1 MDVSFLDAVTSLVL
15 TCVSKSIKGRLTHQN
30 PRLLIG
36 CHMHAHATSNRHFE
50 LFTRAAISEL
60 LYELSNQ
67 KCWLLFF
74 LESRSK
80 IFIYN
85 YNDLFIS
92 CIILDFVLTLMI
104 SRLGCKNRLSKAVK
118 KKKISKAQYN
128 IMSVDIVKPKSSLL
142 KSM

>member
-1 MDVSFLDAVTSLVL
+1 M
-15 TCVSKSIKGRLTHQN
+15 
-30 PRLLIG
+30 
-36 CHMHAHATSNRHFE
+36 
-50 LFTRAAISEL
+50 
-60 LYELSNQ
+60 
-67 KCWLLFF
+67 FF